1 MSVLRIEQ
9 RDVEEA
15 LIAFADFRDVQT
27 SDRSAELR
35 RRLDAGEDPQ
45 QILSELV
52 ADLDHEAMAESLG
65 RLREAV
71 GLSDDATRA
80 FWHGLTDFGIDHNLR
95 EVETAAFIS
104 LFLGVRASQAAA
116 DRSSR

>member
-1 MSVLRIEQ
+1 MSILRVEQ
-9 RDVEEA
+9 RDMEEA
-15 LIAFADFRDVQT
+15 LIAFFNFRDVQSGHWET
-27 SDRSAELR
+27 EIQ
-35 RRLDAGEDPQ
+35 RRLDAGETPQ

-52 ADLDHEAMAESLG
+52 KDLDPEAMAESLG

-71 GLSDDATRA
+71 GLSDDAMRA

-104 LFLGVRASQAAA
+104 LFLGVRASQAAM
-116 DRSSR
+116 DRATQ